1 MKMINIRI
9 CAIRGRSDGDW
20 YNSEHLQRLE
30 VGGEISNSI
39 TSVQKDNYIFETQNN
54 CYMEEEKK
62 VKAPRPDGKGWC
74 WDENNGKWFRIRKLT
89 PRECFRLMDV
99 RDSDFEKLL
108 ATDSCDKNGNP
119 KRAISDSQLYK
130 MAGNSIVVSCL
141 DLIFENLFFPQRREG
156 ELF

>member
-1 MKMINIRI
+1 MKNINKYGVSRSRDKKGRI
-9 CAIRGRSDGDW
+9 VKREFRDYTMCIHAS
-20 YNSEHLQRLE
+20 
-30 VGGEISNSI
+30 VGGCRETMWVLIAEVYEDDEIP
-39 TSVQKDNYIFETQNN
+39 E
-54 CYMEEEKK
+54 
-62 VKAPRPDGKGWC
+62 GKGWC

-99 RDSDFEKLL
+99 RDEDFDKLL
-108 ATDSCDKNGNP
+108 VTDSCDKNGNP